1 MDTVK
6 AQIRHILNMMKMNKL
21 RESKGLS
28 ANSFHYVFL
37 LLGAPGTA
45 KTTVANIMGKLM
57 KEERL
62 LPGDRFI
69 SVNGTELK
77 GMYVGHSAPKTKQI
91 FDQHDIILIDEAYS
105 LAAADCGGMDIFAQE
120 ALSQLMI
127 ELEKHSRDK
136 LVMFA
141 GYGGENVSKS
151 DNKMLE
157 FLKANPGLRSRI
169 NSTIVFPSYKEDE
182 MVKIVHK
189 QAELMDYVL
198 DTRADN
204 LIKKYFAERRKDET
218 FGNGREAR
226 RLIETCQYFMA
237 ERIFAD
243 YKGRCTKTQ
252 LKTITFDDVRS
263 AIEKLKGDERA
274 QLGVKE
280 VFGFSL

>member
-1 MDTVK
+1 
-6 AQIRHILNMMKMNKL
+6 
-21 RESKGLS
+21 
-28 ANSFHYVFL
+28 
-37 LLGAPGTA
+37 
-45 KTTVANIMGKLM
+45 
-57 KEERL
+57 
-62 LPGDRFI
+62 
-69 SVNGTELK
+69 
-77 GMYVGHSAPKTKQI
+77 
-91 FDQHDIILIDEAYS
+91 
-105 LAAADCGGMDIFAQE
+105 MDIFAQE

-136 LVMFA
+136 LIMFA

-151 DNKMLE
+151 DNKMME

-198 DTRADN
+198 DTSADN

-252 LKTITFDDVRS
+252 LKTIKFDDVRS
-263 AIEKLKGDERA
+263 AIEKLKCDERA
-274 QLGVKE
+274 QAGVKE